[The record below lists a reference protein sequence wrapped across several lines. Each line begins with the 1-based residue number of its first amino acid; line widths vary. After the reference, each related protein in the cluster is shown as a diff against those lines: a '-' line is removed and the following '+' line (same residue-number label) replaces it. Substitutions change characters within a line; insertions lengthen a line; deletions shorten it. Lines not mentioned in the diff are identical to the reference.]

1 MARVYITKPSTGA
14 VWSSAMPELGM
25 WRKESLGCK
34 FHNTQQVGTIT
45 NNFFPFSRK
54 NKKKGFVVINR

>member
-34 FHNTQQVGTIT
+34 SSNTQQVGTIT

-54 NKKKGFVVINR
+54 NKKKGFVLITK